1 MPIRNESNRAYLI
14 ASLDI
19 YRDAMRD
26 FIIREL
32 KKNQS
37 RRVEDTLRKYLRAN
51 PRRYDVRDP
60 RSMFDVNDFF
70 FIIGDNW
77 QEVFREAFNG
87 DKFVLDTLRQ
97 ITSIRNN
104 AAHPAYGADIDRAW
118 ALARIYD
125 MSDILGRIGA
135 ASEKVRV
142 QAIWNQLDIQN
153 VQSTPLPT
161 QPEQMERYSNNAK
174 VSANIPTPQA
184 PVRATDELS
193 YVVYVDNP
201 TNRSRVHRSDCRYYI
216 NRREEILSNNQ
227 WHHGPYSREEA
238 FAKMDRLGKRDSG
251 PCGTCNP

>member
-26 FIIREL
+26 FITREL
-32 KKNQS
+32 KKNQR
-37 RRVEDTLRKYLRAN
+37 RRVADILRKYPRASH
-51 PRRYDVRDP
+51 RRYDVRDP

-70 FIIGDNW
+70 FIIRDNW
-77 QEVFREAFNG
+77 QEVFGEAFNG

-104 AAHPAYGADIDRAW
+104 AAHPAYGTDIDRAW

-125 MSDILGRIGA
+125 MSDVLGRIGA
-135 ASEKVRV
+135 ASEKVHV

-161 QPEQMERYSNNAK
+161 QPEQMERYGNNAK

-184 PVRATDELS
+184 PVRANVGSDGYWVNRDGSGNTIHKDNDESCWVVDKYACEPKWEKHDTLESVYAS
-193 YVVYVDNP
+193 YP
-201 TNRSRVHRSDCRYYI
+201 PRTRKCKFCFS
-216 NRREEILSNNQ
+216 
-227 WHHGPYSREEA
+227 
-238 FAKMDRLGKRDSG
+238 
-251 PCGTCNP
+251 

>member
-32 KKNQS
+32 EKNQS
-37 RRVEDTLRKYLRAN
+37 RRVKDILQKYLHAN

-70 FIIGDNW
+70 SIIGDNW

-104 AAHPAYGADIDRAW
+104 AAHPAYGSDINRAW

-125 MSDILGRIGA
+125 MSDILGRIG
-135 ASEKVRV
+135 SIEDKERV

-161 QPEQMERYSNNAK
+161 QPEQMERYGNSAK
-174 VSANIPTPQA
+174 ASANIPTPQA
-184 PVRATDELS
+184 PVRANVGSAS
-193 YVVYVDNP
+193 YWVN
-201 TNRSRVHRSDCRYYI
+201 
-216 NRREEILSNNQ
+216 
-227 WHHGPYSREEA
+227 
-238 FAKMDRLGKRDSG
+238 RDSANG
-251 PCGTCNP
+251 NAIHKGNEERCWAVDKHARKPKWEKHDTLESVYASYPPHTRKCQRCFS